1 MTYEQFE
8 ALQVWAKDV
17 QERTEEGQTIRS
29 VDLIHDIAG
38 ILANAPDGTSDNYFL
53 PRLLKPRT
61 NDLQS

>member
-17 QERTEEGQTIRS
+17 QERTQEGQTIRS

-38 ILANAPDGTSDNYFL
+38 ILANAPDGTSENHFL
-53 PRLLKPRT
+53 PRLIIPKK
-61 NDLQS
+61 S

>member
-17 QERTEEGQTIRS
+17 QERTQEGQTIRS

-38 ILANAPDGTSDNYFL
+38 ILANAPDGTSENHFL
-53 PRLLKPRT
+53 PRLIIPK
-61 NDLQS
+61 NS